1 MLIKFKELYVLE
13 KEKFPHRKTQTR
25 TEDEIEIVT
34 ELRTKNINNKTWELK
49 GNKIKLKREKTLGQE
64 HKNFTKQ
71 K

>member
-1 MLIKFKELYVLE
+1 MNYTQTKPK
-13 KEKFPHRKTQTR
+13 HRDKTR

-34 ELRTKNINNKTWELK
+34 ELRTKNIKNKTWELK
-49 GNKIKLKREKTLGQE
+49 GNKIKLKREKTIGQE

>member
-1 MLIKFKELYVLE
+1 MTLTKTCELYTDQT
-13 KEKFPHRKTQTR
+13 KTQTR

-34 ELRTKNINNKTWELK
+34 ELRTRNINNKTWELK

>member
-1 MLIKFKELYVLE
+1 MTLTKTCELYTDQT
-13 KEKFPHRKTQTR
+13 KTQTR

-49 GNKIKLKREKTLGQE
+49 GNKIKLKREKTLGRE

>member
-1 MLIKFKELYVLE
+1 MTLTKTCELYTDQT
-13 KEKFPHRKTQTR
+13 KTQTR

-49 GNKIKLKREKTLGQE
+49 GNMIKLKREKTLGQE